1 MMERKNLVGWCCGE
15 APRSSCQS
23 VISLPGLCAQSET
36 FRRRF
41 VHSLQSID
49 LGAIGRIVNTVYSLS
64 NVLDI
69 YSLTVM
75 QKSDNGSTAA
85 QSDADVHLVRRENLL
100 LLLREFSQARIA
112 RGEPTNGTEKAF
124 AEQLQVSKSLLSQLK
139 SSRNIS
145 DAIAKQIEAR
155 CGKPEG
161 WLSEARTEVA
171 VRPVPGEGTFLALAR
186 TAYRA
191 ADPEGRAALRTLVTK
206 FRGS

>member
-23 VISLPGLCAQSET
+23 VISLPGSCAWPET
-36 FRRRF
+36 SRLGFD
-41 VHSLQSID
+41 HSRQSID
-49 LGAIGRIVNTVYSLS
+49 FGAIGRIVNTVYSLS

-155 CGKPEG
+155 CKKPEG
-161 WLSEARTEVA
+161 WLSQERTEVTP
-171 VRPVPGEGTFLALAR
+171 RPAPGEEAFLALAR
-186 TAYRA
+186 AAYRA
-191 ADPEGRAALRTLVTK
+191 ADPEGRAQLRNMLAE
-206 FRGS
+206 RG